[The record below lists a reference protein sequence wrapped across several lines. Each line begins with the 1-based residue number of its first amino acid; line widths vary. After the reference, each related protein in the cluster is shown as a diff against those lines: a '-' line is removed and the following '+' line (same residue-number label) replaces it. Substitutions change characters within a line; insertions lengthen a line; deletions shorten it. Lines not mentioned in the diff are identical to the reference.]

1 MAIFNLFVGSFVLAA
16 GVFLM
21 NQRKTRLNRILA
33 VIGMAFGGYLVIGS
47 LVSIFYWVKAI

>member
-1 MAIFNLFVGSFVLAA
+1 MELFNLFVGSFVLAA

-33 VIGMAFGGYLVIGS
+33 VIGMALGGYLVIDA
-47 LVSIFYWVKAI
+47 LVFIYNWIKAI